1 MRPGTGLTDLGKAV
15 KAPYKNLNLTEDIEV
30 NRVCR
35 LGFEHSTYEIKCSKI
50 LDGLLEVTR
59 EV

>member
-1 MRPGTGLTDLGKAV
+1 MRPGSGLTDLGKLV
-15 KAPYKNLNLTEDIEV
+15 KAPYKNLNLMEDIQI

-35 LGFEHSTYEIKCSKI
+35 LGFEHSTYEIQCSKI
-50 LDGLLEVTR
+50 MEGLLEVTR

>member
-1 MRPGTGLTDLGKAV
+1 MRPGSGLTDLGKLV
-15 KAPYKNLNLTEDIEV
+15 KAPYRNLNLTDDIQI

-35 LGFEHSTYEIKCSKI
+35 LGFEHSTYEIQCSKI
-50 LDGLLEVTR
+50 MEGLLEVTR

>member
-1 MRPGTGLTDLGKAV
+1 MRPGSGLTDLGKLV
-15 KAPYKNLNLTEDIEV
+15 KAPYKNLNLTEDIQS

-35 LGFEHSTYEIKCSKI
+35 LGFEHSIYEIQCSKI
-50 LDGLLEVTR
+50 MEGLLEVTR

>member
-1 MRPGTGLTDLGKAV
+1 MRPGSGLTDLGKLV
-15 KAPYKNLNLTEDIEV
+15 KAPYKNLNLTDDIQS

-35 LGFEHSTYEIKCSKI
+35 LGFEHSTYEIQCSKI
-50 LDGLLEVTR
+50 MEGLLEVTR